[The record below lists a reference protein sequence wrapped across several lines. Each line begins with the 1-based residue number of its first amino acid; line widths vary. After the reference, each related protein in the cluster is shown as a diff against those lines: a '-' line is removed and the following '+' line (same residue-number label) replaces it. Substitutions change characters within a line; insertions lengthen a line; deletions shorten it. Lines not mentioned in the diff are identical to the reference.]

1 MSLPPEYEARAA
13 TLRIERGL
21 VGLGASEALAEWA
34 AATAIAEAPFGPVTE
49 EGWAE
54 VSRRARELAAG
65 DDELDEDGYGLYP
78 ARFRG
83 KVGA

>member
-13 TLRIERGL
+13 YLRVERGL
-21 VGLGASEALAEWA
+21 VGMGASKTFAKWA
-34 AATAIAEAPFGPVTE
+34 AGVAIAEAPFAKITE

-54 VSRRARELAAG
+54 VGRRARELAAG
-65 DDELDEDGYGLYP
+65 DDELDGDGYGLYP
-78 ARFRG
+78 ARFDG